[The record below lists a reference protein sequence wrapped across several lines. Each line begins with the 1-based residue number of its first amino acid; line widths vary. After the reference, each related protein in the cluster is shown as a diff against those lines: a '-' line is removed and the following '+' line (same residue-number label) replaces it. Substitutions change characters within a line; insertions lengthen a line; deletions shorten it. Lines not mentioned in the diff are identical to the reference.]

1 MTKMTLT
8 IMTTLTDTRCLFRT
22 IFFSKNLER
31 NNKITIFA

>member
-8 IMTTLTDTRCLFRT
+8 IMTVMTTPMSFQNYFL
-22 IFFSKNLER
+22 SKNLER